1 MTPCLPIPFAPS
13 SSANAATRLGSIS
26 PREDVRMDLL
36 TRSDTVTHCPFKG
49 DAAYFSFSENQ
60 DVAWSY
66 EQPAE
71 GIEEIVEEMPQNK

>member
-1 MTPCLPIPFAPS
+1 
-13 SSANAATRLGSIS
+13 
-26 PREDVRMDLL
+26 MDLL